1 MFSVIIASMLPLSQ
15 LGINPLRE
23 EVIPMLEALSTL
35 AVNVVSGTIG
45 TVIGTILGTI
55 IYNRWFKK

>member
-1 MFSVIIASMLPLSQ
+1 MLPLSQ

>member
-1 MFSVIIASMLPLSQ
+1 
-15 LGINPLRE
+15 
-23 EVIPMLEALSTL
+23 MLEVLSTP

-55 IYNRWFKK
+55 IYNRWFK